1 MSIKHALL
9 VLMLDEPSSASQLQT
24 KFEETIGIWQLNIGQ
39 VTQTIQRLQR
49 DGLVE
54 TAGTAI
60 SSNGRTVDTFQL
72 TPAGREEITTW
83 FNSPVTITLSER
95 DELVTK
101 IAIAEARGIDVI
113 PLLDTQRNTVM
124 AELRTL
130 NKSSRDLPQ
139 NRNTQ
144 RLLVEKRIFE
154 LEAQARWLDRIEAL
168 DK

>member
-9 VLMLDEPSSASQLQT
+9 VLMLDEPTSAGQLQT
-24 KFEETIGIWQLNIGQ
+24 KFEETMGIWQLNIGQ
-39 VTQTIQRLQR
+39 VTQTLQRLQR
-49 DGLVE
+49 DGLVT
-54 TAGTAI
+54 TAGTTI
-60 SSNGRTVDTFQL
+60 SSNGRTVDTFQPTDL
-72 TPAGREEITTW
+72 GREHITEW
-83 FNSPVTITLSER
+83 FESPVTVTLSER

-101 IAIAEARGIDVI
+101 IAIAESRNMDLI
-113 PLLDTQRNTVM
+113 PLLDTQRNTIM

-130 NKSSRDLPQ
+130 NKSSRDLPET
-139 NRNTQ
+139 RNTQ

>member
-9 VLMLDEPSSASQLQT
+9 VLMLDEPTSASQLQT
-24 KFEETIGIWQLNIGQ
+24 RFEETMGIWQLNIGQ
-39 VTQTIQRLQR
+39 VTQTLQRLQR

-54 TAGTAI
+54 TAGTTI
-60 SSNGRTVDTFQL
+60 SSNGRTVDTFQPTDL
-72 TPAGREEITTW
+72 GREEVTTW
-83 FNSPVTITLSER
+83 FESPVTVTLSER

-101 IAIAEARGIDVI
+101 IAIAESRNMDLI

-130 NKSSRDLPQ
+130 NKSSREPPET
-139 NRNTQ
+139 RNTQ